1 MKIPPDLDAI
11 YKRYSGNTHQAALEA
26 VFEAGVNM
34 GLQSAPEIIDQL
46 KTELATLREKYDA
59 LNQKFNINQPTI
71 DEASLAEMNAK
82 ISAQMMDMGNAFKL
96 Y

>member
-1 MKIPPDLDAI
+1 MNIHPDLDAI
-11 YKRYSGNTHQAALEA
+11 YKLHIGNTHQAALEA
-26 VFEAGVNM
+26 IFEAGVNS
-34 GLQSAPEIIDQL
+34 GLQSEIIDQL
-46 KTELATLREKYDA
+46 KTELANLREKYEA

-71 DEASLAEMNAK
+71 DETSLAEMNEK